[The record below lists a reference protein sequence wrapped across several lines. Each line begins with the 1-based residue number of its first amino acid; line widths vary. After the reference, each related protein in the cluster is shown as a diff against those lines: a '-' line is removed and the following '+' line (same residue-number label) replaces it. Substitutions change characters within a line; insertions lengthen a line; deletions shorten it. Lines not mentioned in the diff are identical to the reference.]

1 MNTPCE
7 STPISEP
14 AEPRAGRAALPIWLI
29 ILLFVLLYW
38 GMVYFDLHAAWFD
51 PQVYA
56 PYHSVEEVAM
66 YQPEVGGDAGIIA
79 RGKVVYEGVCAL
91 CHNPDGMGKPNQ
103 GPPFVGSEWVL
114 GSPNRLIPIPLYGLN
129 GPITVNGKILT
140 FPSSMPAM
148 GAALPD
154 ADLAAV
160 LTYMRQAWGNK
171 APKVTPEQVKA
182 VKAELGNRSQPFSPE
197 ELLQRPEK

>member
-1 MNTPCE
+1 MSAPE
-7 STPISEP
+7 QSTPISE
-14 AEPRAGRAALPIWLI
+14 ATEPRVGRAPVPVWLI

-38 GMVYFDLHAAWFD
+38 GMVYFDLHGAWFN
-51 PQVYA
+51 PQVYP
-56 PYHSVEEVAM
+56 PYRSVDEVVM
-66 YQPEVGGDAGIIA
+66 YQPPIPGVNP
-79 RGKVVYEGVCAL
+79 RGKIVYEMVCAL
-91 CHNPDGMGKPNQ
+91 CDNPDGMGKPNQ

-129 GPITVNGKILT
+129 GPITVNGKVLT

-154 ADLAAV
+154 DDLAAV